1 MRKVIAVAAIAAV
14 GVVGYVTP
22 AQAADPATVVV
33 TGGSSA
39 VYNITPA
46 ALVATTNYAGS
57 VLFKANDVTITG
69 CEKVATTTV
78 APFTAKCSWTTGK
91 SGPQPVTAV
100 FTPTDTTVA
109 AVTSAPLTVKV
120 GAPVQGDY
128 VSPISIYVD
137 TVLASGSTG
146 VLAPR
151 FSACAV
157 QSEYLLGQTIVF
169 RVYANYADLGGATL
183 DSSNTAKAY
192 IEVTGVKDPIQLSY
206 GNHSGTAFWTG
217 VLKTGTGV
225 GQYST
230 LGIINYKV
238 TMVAKDITVGKVL
251 ASKRVAKTVD
261 GKTTYEWV
269 SYYRTKKLLFPIKGA
284 TGTFTPNWAAATS
297 LLTLYAPP
305 ATK

>member
-1 MRKVIAVAAIAAV
+1 MKKIIAGAAV
-14 GVVGYVTP
+14 TALGVIGFIAP
-22 AQAADPATVVV
+22 AQAADAATVVV

-39 VYNITPA
+39 VVNLIPG
-46 ALVATTNYAGS
+46 ALVATTNSAGS
-57 VLFKANDVTITG
+57 VAFSANGVVITG
-69 CEKVATTTV
+69 CDKVATTTV
-78 APFTAKCSWTTGK
+78 APFIAKCSWLATK

-120 GAPVQGDY
+120 GAPIQGDY
-128 VSPISIYVD
+128 VSPINIFVD

-169 RVYANYADLGGATL
+169 RVYANNADLGGATM

-192 IEVTGVKDPIQLSY
+192 IEVTGVKDPIQLNY

-217 VLKTGTGV
+217 VLKTGTAV

-238 TMVAKDITVGKVL
+238 TMVAKDITVGKIL
-251 ASKRVAKTVD
+251 ASKRVSKTVD
-261 GKTTYEWV
+261 GVTTYEWV
-269 SYYRTKKLLFPIKGA
+269 SYYRTKRLLHPLKGA
-284 TGTFTPNWAAATS
+284 TGTYVPNWAAATS
-297 LLTLYAPP
+297 LLTLYAPK
-305 ATK
+305 A